1 MDAEKYHKSAVTAE
15 EIHSTTEPYTS
26 ITARLDKTKQNNTT
40 HNHSVD
46 CSSCS
51 SNLQKKTIHTFTL
64 LSYDQLISFFVAL
77 YILENLQ
84 TQKLRNSETQRLMR
98 LQK

>member
-51 SNLQKKTIHTFTL
+51 SNLQKKNYTHRYFT
-64 LSYDQLISFFVAL
+64 
-77 YILENLQ
+77 
-84 TQKLRNSETQRLMR
+84 KL
-98 LQK
+98 